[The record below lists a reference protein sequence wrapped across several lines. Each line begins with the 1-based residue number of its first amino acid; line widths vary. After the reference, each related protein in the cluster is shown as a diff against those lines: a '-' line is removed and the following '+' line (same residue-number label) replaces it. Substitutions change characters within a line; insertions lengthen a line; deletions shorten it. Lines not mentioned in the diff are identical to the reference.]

1 MEKTEKRFGLL
12 KSLIDENQ
20 EDPTIKEI
28 GRWVSSLFYTID
40 SNNETIAKLVSKYH
54 EYTELQVKEIE
65 FGKKYFVC
73 EWSWSSLCDGRF
85 VYEEIIRE
93 HAVID
98 GIDCYFTNKNN
109 RVYFKEDIYDNKEDA
124 EKMCDWQSSFS
135 YDYETMISKQNRV
148 MKLIEFDYYH
158 WRYRQKEDI

>member
-12 KSLIDENQ
+12 KDLIDNNQ
-20 EDPTIKEI
+20 DNLIIKEI
-28 GRWVSSLFYTID
+28 GRWVSSLFHTID
-40 SNNETIAKLVSKYH
+40 SNNETIAKLVFKYH
-54 EYTELQVKEIE
+54 EYTELQTKEIE

-73 EWSWSSLCDGRF
+73 EWSWNPICDGRF

-109 RVYFKEDIYDNKEDA
+109 RVYFKEDIHETEEEA
-124 EKMCDWQSSFS
+124 EKTCDWQCSFG

-148 MKLIEFDYYH
+148 LKLITFDNYH
-158 WRYRQKEDI
+158 WRYRQKEDM